1 MFIIKAMRPAKE
13 VCAGNLV
20 RGAMTHTVCCFCLFL
35 SELKRKKLEVR
46 PGWGEREI
54 KKKKLK

>member
-46 PGWGEREI
+46 QGRGEREI
-54 KKKKLK
+54 